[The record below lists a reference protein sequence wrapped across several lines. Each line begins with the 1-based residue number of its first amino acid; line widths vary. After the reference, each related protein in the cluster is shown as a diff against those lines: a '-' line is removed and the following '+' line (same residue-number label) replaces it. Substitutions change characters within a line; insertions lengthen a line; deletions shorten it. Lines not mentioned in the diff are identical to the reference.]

1 MLTLSTSSSSLAAIL
16 DRTGIILPFAGLL
29 LAVLAFVYN
38 DRAPFTR
45 SRRPGLHYPDAA
57 WPLVGHTLQAIKM
70 VANRDLDK
78 ALAFTRQSKIGGW
91 QLSIIGQGNF
101 ISLSRPEYIEAMQ
114 KNHFESFE
122 KGDFFRDRFADV
134 LGRNGIFVADGH
146 AWKHARK
153 TASHI
158 FSAGQFRNWVQVVVH
173 EELDKVVSL
182 LNAITKENASAEK
195 GEKNQKAVIALPEL
209 FFRYTLNSF
218 SRMAF
223 GADIG
228 CLTKDPACLDT
239 PVDFAV
245 AFDYAQLVINGR
257 ILTPMFQLVEFV
269 TPKGRKMKAAIKTI
283 RDFAGSII
291 DDRLQ
296 AAQREKKASKDQGQ
310 ATREPGSLAQLS
322 KKDGK
327 DLLDLFMETTQDREE
342 LLIVVLNFLIAGRD
356 TTAQLLSWF
365 FYEMMAHPEHLDG
378 IRRELTEVLG
388 DCPEEGYRLPYD
400 RMRDIPYT
408 FACITEA
415 LRLHPSVPKNGKR
428 CVKDTLLVPSGPNPS
443 NLPPIQMYKG
453 EMAGWSDWVMA
464 RLPEVWGDD
473 CEEYRPSRFLH
484 SKSGDSD
491 GLGGTRQ
498 YSQWQQHMF
507 NGGPRL
513 CLGMNL
519 ANFEAL
525 SIVAAMVPLFDVHWA
540 RADQGQTAS
549 FPPKYL
555 SSITLPMEPFQ
566 VEFRRRAR

>member
-1 MLTLSTSSSSLAAIL
+1 
-16 DRTGIILPFAGLL
+16 
-29 LAVLAFVYN
+29 
-38 DRAPFTR
+38 
-45 SRRPGLHYPDAA
+45 
-57 WPLVGHTLQAIKM
+57 
-70 VANRDLDK
+70 
-78 ALAFTRQSKIGGW
+78 
-91 QLSIIGQGNF
+91 
-101 ISLSRPEYIEAMQ
+101 
-114 KNHFESFE
+114 
-122 KGDFFRDRFADV
+122 
-134 LGRNGIFVADGH
+134 
-146 AWKHARK
+146 
-153 TASHI
+153 
-158 FSAGQFRNWVQVVVH
+158 
-173 EELDKVVSL
+173 
-182 LNAITKENASAEK
+182 
-195 GEKNQKAVIALPEL
+195 
-209 FFRYTLNSF
+209 
-218 SRMAF
+218 
-223 GADIG
+223 
-228 CLTKDPACLDT
+228 
-239 PVDFAV
+239 
-245 AFDYAQLVINGR
+245 
-257 ILTPMFQLVEFV
+257 
-269 TPKGRKMKAAIKTI
+269 
-283 RDFAGSII
+283 
-291 DDRLQ
+291 
-296 AAQREKKASKDQGQ
+296 AQREKKASKDQGQ

-443 NLPPIQMYKG
+443 NLPPVQIYKG

-473 CEEYRPSRFLH
+473 CAEYRPSRFL
-484 SKSGDSD
+484 DSASESTE
-491 GLGGTRQ
+491 GHGGIKQ

-525 SIVAAMVPLFDVHWA
+525 SIVAAVVPLFDIHWA
-540 RADQGQTAS
+540 KADQGQTAS
-549 FPPKYL
+549 WPPKYV
-555 SSITLPMEPFQ
+555 SSITHPMEPYQ
-566 VEFRRRAR
+566 VEFRRRVR